1 MASVSKRDYA
11 QFAGGKAKSLLLP
24 MVAWNLITVGLVV
37 FFAHFGD
44 LRAPKPALG
53 MAFLNEIFHLTAA
66 GEINVQNAFL
76 RDIFIKSEEH
86 TSELQSLMRISYAV
100 FCLKK
105 KKTNIQN
112 YLTTTHQTTHISSTT
127 HNLINQHTK
136 TRQQ

>member
-76 RDIFIKSEEH
+76 RDIFICMLARSEERRVGK
-86 TSELQSLMRISYAV
+86 E
-100 FCLKK
+100 CG
-105 KKTNIQN
+105 
-112 YLTTTHQTTHISSTT
+112 STCRSRWWPY
-127 HNLINQHTK
+127 N
-136 TRQQ
+136 

>member
-66 GEINVQNAFL
+66 GETHVQNRFL
-76 RDIFIKSEEH
+76 RDILICRLAAPLLARLPDNARAMVVAETVDWTMAGWRSDEH
-86 TSELQSLMRISYAV
+86 TAE
-100 FCLKK
+100 
-105 KKTNIQN
+105 
-112 YLTTTHQTTHISSTT
+112 
-127 HNLINQHTK
+127 
-136 TRQQ
+136 

>member
-66 GEINVQNAFL
+66 GEINVQNAF
-76 RDIFIKSEEH
+76 RSEEH
-86 TSELQSLMRISYAV
+86 TSELQSLMRISYDV
-100 FCLKK
+100 FCLQKK
-105 KKTNIQN
+105 K
-112 YLTTTHQTTHISSTT
+112 HI
-127 HNLINQHTK
+127 NMPHTRH
-136 TRQQ
+136 TQE

>member
-53 MAFLNEIFHLTAA
+53 LAFLTAIFPLPAA
-66 GEINVQNAFL
+66 GAINAPTAFL
-76 RDIFIKSEEH
+76 RDLFTTPHERPIGQTCATTCH
-86 TSELQSLMRISYAV
+86 
-100 FCLKK
+100 
-105 KKTNIQN
+105 IQ
-112 YLTTTHQTTHISSTT
+112 
-127 HNLINQHTK
+127 
-136 TRQQ
+136 R